1 MHAVWRSNVRSD
13 RNTCKYYPRSAITSY
28 VFQAADLRTVKA
40 RNYLMKYA
48 DDTYL
53 IIPACNVSSR
63 QMEIDNIGE
72 WAQNN
77 NLTMNR
83 SKSAETVF
91 TDDKKRRS
99 VELPQPLPDIV
110 WVQSLKVLGITIS
123 STLSLK
129 AWFWPVPVRFGSV
142 WFGTVVILTRPVQ
155 WNTQTRFSVRF
166 ATKVNRAHEQ
176 VQFGSIWRTC
186 GMQWR
191 QWIWTY
197 LWSESYDAI
206 LCVRQ
211 IVYMN
216 KNGGF

>member
-129 AWFWPVPVRFGSV
+129 AWFWLVRFSETRKRV
-142 WFGTVVILTRPVQ
+142 FRFGLRPK
-155 WNTQTRFSVRF
+155 WTELMSRFSS
-166 ATKVNRAHEQ
+166 
-176 VQFGSIWRTC
+176 VQYGGRVGCSDV
-186 GMQWR
+186 
-191 QWIWTY
+191 
-197 LWSESYDAI
+197 SEFEHIYGQRVTTPSCVYD
-206 LCVRQ
+206 R
-211 IVYMN
+211 
-216 KNGGF
+216 